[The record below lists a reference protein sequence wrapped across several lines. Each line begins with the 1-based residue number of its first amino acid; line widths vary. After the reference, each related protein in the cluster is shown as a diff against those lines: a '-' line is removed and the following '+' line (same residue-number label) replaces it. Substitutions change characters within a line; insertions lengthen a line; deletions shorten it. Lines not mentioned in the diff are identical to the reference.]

1 MVPEDGVIHHPTR
14 LSEGPAW
21 LTAAIYLN
29 VIGSKL
35 ARERVVSKEGTKEGR
50 GLLGNFP
57 EAGRRETAT
66 SEVWCAVRGAEPGRG
81 WWGGG
86 GSLANSALP
95 WEADGSWRSFS
106 GKTVWQEEV
115 TRGIYPLGYGHGIW
129 SHNPGV
135 HSFKYL
141 LRSFP

>member
-35 ARERVVSKEGTKEGR
+35 ARERVVSQEGPEEGG

-57 EAGRRETAT
+57 EA
-66 SEVWCAVRGAEPGRG
+66 SPGPRA
-81 WWGGG
+81 WLGGG
-86 GSLANSALP
+86 RQPPLRCGALSAVLTPAEAGGVMGQPGELSATLGGRWELAQLQ
-95 WEADGSWRSFS
+95 W
-106 GKTVWQEEV
+106 
-115 TRGIYPLGYGHGIW
+115 
-129 SHNPGV
+129 
-135 HSFKYL
+135 
-141 LRSFP
+141 